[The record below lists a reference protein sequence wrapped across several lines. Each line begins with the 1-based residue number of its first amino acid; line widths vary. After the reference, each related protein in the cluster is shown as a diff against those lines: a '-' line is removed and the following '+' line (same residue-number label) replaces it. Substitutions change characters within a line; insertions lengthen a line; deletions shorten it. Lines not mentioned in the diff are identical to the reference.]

1 MKINKGFTLIELVI
15 SMLVVA
21 VAMLGFAALM
31 AYSSRSIH
39 SGYTKSAG
47 TNAIQGVMR
56 VLQSNREML
65 KDITFGNGN
74 VVTLNDTNISEL
86 PDGVAKKMVQ
96 EAFTRAAN
104 IPGVSLDDNNGNCSL
119 LEIQI
124 KRTSITNNFNDKLV
138 TFQVEA
144 HFLYKPLVAQSKNN
158 EDDTGCVLT
167 GNDALSMNGLCPFSN
182 NATTEQT
189 EQTEQSDKDKSK
201 DPVEARIENGLVC
214 DILRTTL

>member
-65 KDITFGNGN
+65 KDIKDGEWNNN
-74 VVTLNDTNISEL
+74 VVTLNDTDISKL
-86 PDGVAKKMVQ
+86 PKGVAKEMVD

-104 IPGVSLDDNNGNCSL
+104 IPGVSLGTNNRNCSL

-124 KRTSITNNFNDKLV
+124 TRTPITENFNDKLV

-144 HFLYKPLVAQSKNN
+144 HFLYRPLATQSQNN
-158 EDDTGCVLT
+158 KGDVGCILT
-167 GNDALSMNGLCPFSN
+167 SGGALMDNLCPFVN
-182 NATTEQT
+182 NAETKKTA
-189 EQTEQSDKDKSK
+189 D
-201 DPVEARIENGLVC
+201 ARIARIARINNGLVC

>member
-65 KDITFGNGN
+65 KDKDIEFGNEN

-124 KRTSITNNFNDKLV
+124 TRTPITNNFNDKLV

-189 EQTEQSDKDKSK
+189 EQSDKDKSK

>member
-65 KDITFGNGN
+65 KEINFGTKN
-74 VVTLNDTNISEL
+74 VVTLKDTDISKL
-86 PDGVAKKMVQ
+86 PDGVAKEMVD

-104 IPGVSLDDNNGNCSL
+104 IPGVSLGTNNRNCSL

-124 KRTSITNNFNDKLV
+124 TRTPIKEGFNDLV

-144 HFLYKPLVAQSKNN
+144 HFLYRPLATQSQNN
-158 EDDTGCVLT
+158 RGDVGCILTTG
-167 GNDALSMNGLCPFSN
+167 GALMDNLCPFVN
-182 NATTEQT
+182 NAET
-189 EQTEQSDKDKSK
+189 DKVRK
-201 DPVEARIENGLVC
+201 ARINNGLVC

>member
-65 KDITFGNGN
+65 KDIKFDEGN
-74 VVTLNDTNISEL
+74 VVTLNDTDISKL
-86 PDGVAKKMVQ
+86 PDGVAKEMVK

-104 IPGVSLDDNNGNCSL
+104 IPGVSQWDDKNCSL
-119 LEIQI
+119 LEIKITRTPI
-124 KRTSITNNFNDKLV
+124 KEGFNDLV

-158 EDDTGCVLT
+158 EDDVGCELN
-167 GNDALSMNGLCPFSN
+167 GEGASMEDLCPFVN
-182 NATTEQT
+182 NAETDEVR
-189 EQTEQSDKDKSK
+189 K
-201 DPVEARIENGLVC
+201 ARIDNGLVC

>member
-65 KDITFGNGN
+65 KDIEDGEWNNN
-74 VVTLNDTNISEL
+74 VVTLKDTDISKLPL
-86 PDGVAKKMVQ
+86 PDGMAKKMVG

-104 IPGVSLDDNNGNCSL
+104 IPGVSLGTNNRNCSL

-124 KRTSITNNFNDKLV
+124 TRTPITENFNDKLV

-144 HFLYKPLVAQSKNN
+144 HFLYRPLATQSQNN
-158 EDDTGCVLT
+158 KGDVGCILT
-167 GNDALSMNGLCPFSN
+167 SGGALMDNLCPFVN
-182 NATTEQT
+182 NAETKKTAG
-189 EQTEQSDKDKSK
+189 
-201 DPVEARIENGLVC
+201 ARIARINNGLVC

>member
-65 KDITFGNGN
+65 KEINFGTKN
-74 VVTLNDTNISEL
+74 VVTLKDTDISKL
-86 PDGVAKKMVQ
+86 PDGVAKEMVD

-104 IPGVSLDDNNGNCSL
+104 IPGVSLGINNRNCSL

-124 KRTSITNNFNDKLV
+124 TRIPIKEGFNDLV

-144 HFLYKPLVAQSKNN
+144 HFLYRPLATQSQNN
-158 EDDTGCVLT
+158 RGDVGCILTTG
-167 GNDALSMNGLCPFSN
+167 GALMDNLCPFVN
-182 NATTEQT
+182 NAETKKTA
-189 EQTEQSDKDKSK
+189 D
-201 DPVEARIENGLVC
+201 ARINNGLVC

>member
-65 KDITFGNGN
+65 KDINFGTET
-74 VVTLNDTNISEL
+74 VVTLKDTDISKL
-86 PDGVAKKMVQ
+86 PDGVAKKMVG

-104 IPGVSLDDNNGNCSL
+104 IPGVSLGTNNRNCSL

-124 KRTSITNNFNDKLV
+124 TRTPITEIFNDKLV

-144 HFLYKPLVAQSKNN
+144 HFLYRPLATQSQNN
-158 EDDTGCVLT
+158 RGDVGCILT
-167 GNDALSMNGLCPFSN
+167 GGGALMDNLCPFVN
-182 NATTEQT
+182 NAETKKTA
-189 EQTEQSDKDKSK
+189 D
-201 DPVEARIENGLVC
+201 ARIARIARINNGLVC

>member
-65 KDITFGNGN
+65 KDIKFDEGN
-74 VVTLNDTNISEL
+74 VVTLNDTDISKL
-86 PDGVAKKMVQ
+86 PDGVAKEMVD

-104 IPGVSLDDNNGNCSL
+104 IPGVSPWGDRNCSL

-124 KRTSITNNFNDKLV
+124 TRTPIKEGFNDLV

-144 HFLYKPLVAQSKNN
+144 HFLYRPLAAQSKNN
-158 EDDTGCVLT
+158 EDDVGCELN
-167 GNDALSMNGLCPFSN
+167 GEGASMGDLCPFGN
-182 NATTEQT
+182 NADEQT
-189 EQTEQSDKDKSK
+189 AEVRK
-201 DPVEARIENGLVC
+201 ARIDNGLVC

>member
-1 MKINKGFTLIELVI
+1 
-15 SMLVVA
+15 MLVVA

-65 KDITFGNGN
+65 KDIEFGNGA
-74 VVTLNDTNISEL
+74 VTLNGTNISEL
-86 PDGVAKKMVQ
+86 PDGVAQKMVQ

-124 KRTSITNNFNDKLV
+124 TRTPITNNFNDKLV

-189 EQTEQSDKDKSK
+189 EQSDKDKSK

>member
-65 KDITFGNGN
+65 KDINFGTEN
-74 VVTLNDTNISEL
+74 VVTLNDTDISRL
-86 PDGVAKKMVQ
+86 PDGVAKEMVD

-104 IPGVSLDDNNGNCSL
+104 IPGVSPWGDRNCSL
-119 LEIQI
+119 LEIKI
-124 KRTSITNNFNDKLV
+124 TRTPIIEGFNDLV

-144 HFLYKPLVAQSKNN
+144 HFLYRPLAAQSINN
-158 EDDTGCVLT
+158 EDDVGCELNM
-167 GNDALSMNGLCPFSN
+167 GDLCPFGN
-182 NATTEQT
+182 NADEQT
-189 EQTEQSDKDKSK
+189 AEVRK
-201 DPVEARIENGLVC
+201 ARIDNGLVC

>member
-65 KDITFGNGN
+65 KDINFGTGN
-74 VVTLNDTNISEL
+74 EVTLKDTDISKL
-86 PDGVAKKMVQ
+86 PDGVAKEMVD

-104 IPGVSLDDNNGNCSL
+104 IPGVSPWGDRNCSL

-124 KRTSITNNFNDKLV
+124 TRNPIKEGFNDLV

-144 HFLYKPLVAQSKNN
+144 HFLYRPLAAQSKNN
-158 EDDTGCVLT
+158 EDDVGCKLNSK
-167 GNDALSMNGLCPFSN
+167 GASMSDLCPFGN
-182 NATTEQT
+182 NADEQT
-189 EQTEQSDKDKSK
+189 AEVRK
-201 DPVEARIENGLVC
+201 ARIDNGLVC

>member
-65 KDITFGNGN
+65 KDIEDGEWNNN
-74 VVTLNDTNISEL
+74 VVTLKDTDISKL
-86 PDGVAKKMVQ
+86 PDGVAKEMVE

-104 IPGVSLDDNNGNCSL
+104 IPGVSLGTNNRNCSL

-124 KRTSITNNFNDKLV
+124 TRTPITENFNDKLV

-144 HFLYKPLVAQSKNN
+144 HFLYRPLATQSQNN
-158 EDDTGCVLT
+158 KGDVGCILTTG
-167 GNDALSMNGLCPFSN
+167 GALMDNLCPFVN
-182 NATTEQT
+182 NAETKKTA
-189 EQTEQSDKDKSK
+189 D
-201 DPVEARIENGLVC
+201 ARINNGLVC

>member
-65 KDITFGNGN
+65 KDINFGTENK
-74 VVTLNDTNISEL
+74 VTLKDTDIRKL
-86 PDGVAKKMVQ
+86 PDGVAKEMVK

-104 IPGVSLDDNNGNCSL
+104 IPGVSLGTNGNNCSL
-119 LEIQI
+119 LEIKI
-124 KRTSITNNFNDKLV
+124 TRTPIIEGSNDLV

-144 HFLYKPLVAQSKNN
+144 HFLYRPLATQSQNN
-158 EDDTGCVLT
+158 KGDVGCILI
-167 GNDALSMNGLCPFSN
+167 GGGALMDNLCPFGN
-182 NATTEQT
+182 IEKTA
-189 EQTEQSDKDKSK
+189 
-201 DPVEARIENGLVC
+201 EARINNGLVC

>member
-65 KDITFGNGN
+65 KEIKDGEWNNN
-74 VVTLNDTNISEL
+74 VVTLKDTDISKL
-86 PDGVAKKMVQ
+86 PDGVAKEMVD

-104 IPGVSLDDNNGNCSL
+104 IPGVSLGTNNRNCSL

-124 KRTSITNNFNDKLV
+124 TRTPIKEGFNDLV

-144 HFLYKPLVAQSKNN
+144 HFLYRPLATQSQNN
-158 EDDTGCVLT
+158 RGDVGCILT
-167 GNDALSMNGLCPFSN
+167 SGGALMDNLCPFVN
-182 NATTEQT
+182 NAETKKTA
-189 EQTEQSDKDKSK
+189 D
-201 DPVEARIENGLVC
+201 ARINNGLVC

>member
-65 KDITFGNGN
+65 KDINFGTEN
-74 VVTLNDTNISEL
+74 VVTLNDTDISKL
-86 PDGVAKKMVQ
+86 PDGVAKEMVD

-104 IPGVSLDDNNGNCSL
+104 IPGVSPWGDRNCSL

-124 KRTSITNNFNDKLV
+124 TRTPIIEGFNDLV

-144 HFLYKPLVAQSKNN
+144 HFLYRPLAAQSRNN
-158 EDDTGCVLT
+158 EDDVGCELNT
-167 GNDALSMNGLCPFSN
+167 EGASMGDLCPFGN
-182 NATTEQT
+182 NADEQT
-189 EQTEQSDKDKSK
+189 AEVRK
-201 DPVEARIENGLVC
+201 ARIDNGLVC

>member
-65 KDITFGNGN
+65 KEINFGTKN
-74 VVTLNDTNISEL
+74 VVTLKDTDISKL
-86 PDGVAKKMVQ
+86 PDGVAKEMVD

-104 IPGVSLDDNNGNCSL
+104 IPGVSLGTNNRNCSL

-124 KRTSITNNFNDKLV
+124 TRTPIKEGFNDLV

-144 HFLYKPLVAQSKNN
+144 HFLYRPLATQSQNN
-158 EDDTGCVLT
+158 KGDVGCILT
-167 GNDALSMNGLCPFSN
+167 GGGALMDNLCPFVN
-182 NATTEQT
+182 NAETKKTA
-189 EQTEQSDKDKSK
+189 D
-201 DPVEARIENGLVC
+201 ARIARIARINNGLVC

>member
-65 KDITFGNGN
+65 KDINFGTKN
-74 VVTLNDTNISEL
+74 VVTLNDTDISKL
-86 PDGVAKKMVQ
+86 PDGVAKEMVD

-104 IPGVSLDDNNGNCSL
+104 IPGVSPWGDRNCSL

-124 KRTSITNNFNDKLV
+124 TRTPIKEGFNDLV

-144 HFLYKPLVAQSKNN
+144 HFLYRPLAAQSKNN
-158 EDDTGCVLT
+158 EDDVGCKLN
-167 GNDALSMNGLCPFSN
+167 GEGASMGDLCPFGN
-182 NATTEQT
+182 NADEQT
-189 EQTEQSDKDKSK
+189 AEVRK
-201 DPVEARIENGLVC
+201 ARIANGLVC

>member
-65 KDITFGNGN
+65 KDIKDGEWNNN
-74 VVTLNDTNISEL
+74 VVTLKDTDISKLPL
-86 PDGVAKKMVQ
+86 PDMAKKMVG

-104 IPGVSLDDNNGNCSL
+104 IPGVSPWGDRNCSL

-124 KRTSITNNFNDKLV
+124 TRTPITENFNDKLV

-144 HFLYKPLVAQSKNN
+144 HFLYRPLAAQSKNN
-158 EDDTGCVLT
+158 EDDVGCELNRE
-167 GNDALSMNGLCPFSN
+167 GASMGDLCPFGN
-182 NATTEQT
+182 NADEQT
-189 EQTEQSDKDKSK
+189 AEVRK
-201 DPVEARIENGLVC
+201 ARIDNGLVC

>member
-65 KDITFGNGN
+65 KDIEDGEWNNN
-74 VVTLNDTNISEL
+74 VVTLKDTDISKL
-86 PDGVAKKMVQ
+86 PDGVAKEMVN

-104 IPGVSLDDNNGNCSL
+104 IPGVSLGTNNRNCSL

-124 KRTSITNNFNDKLV
+124 TRTPITENFNDKLV

-144 HFLYKPLVAQSKNN
+144 HFLYRPLATQSQNN
-158 EDDTGCVLT
+158 RGDVGCILTTG
-167 GNDALSMNGLCPFSN
+167 GALMDNLCPFVN
-182 NATTEQT
+182 NAETKKTA
-189 EQTEQSDKDKSK
+189 D
-201 DPVEARIENGLVC
+201 ARINNGLVC

>member
-65 KDITFGNGN
+65 KNINFGTEN
-74 VVTLNDTNISEL
+74 VVTLNDTDISKL
-86 PDGVAKKMVQ
+86 PAGVAKEMVD

-104 IPGVSLDDNNGNCSL
+104 IPGVSPWGDRNCSL

-124 KRTSITNNFNDKLV
+124 TRTPIIEGFNDLV

-144 HFLYKPLVAQSKNN
+144 HFLYRPLAAQSRNN
-158 EDDTGCVLT
+158 NGDEGCTLPL
-167 GNDALSMNGLCPFSN
+167 GGGSNSMSEFCPFGSN
-182 NATTEQT
+182 AE
-189 EQTEQSDKDKSK
+189 KA
-201 DPVEARIENGLVC
+201 EARINNGLVC

>member
-1 MKINKGFTLIELVI
+1 
-15 SMLVVA
+15 MLVVA

-65 KDITFGNGN
+65 KGIKDGEWNNN
-74 VVTLNDTNISEL
+74 VVTLKDTDISKL
-86 PDGVAKKMVQ
+86 PLPGMAKKMVG

-104 IPGVSLDDNNGNCSL
+104 IPGVSLGTNNRNCSL

-124 KRTSITNNFNDKLV
+124 TRTPITENFNDKLV

-144 HFLYKPLVAQSKNN
+144 HFLYRPLATQSQNN
-158 EDDTGCVLT
+158 KGDVGCILT
-167 GNDALSMNGLCPFSN
+167 SGGALMDNLCPFVN
-182 NATTEQT
+182 NAETKKTAN
-189 EQTEQSDKDKSK
+189 
-201 DPVEARIENGLVC
+201 ARIARINNGLVC

>member
-65 KDITFGNGN
+65 KDINFGTEN
-74 VVTLNDTNISEL
+74 VVTLNDTDISKL
-86 PDGVAKKMVQ
+86 PDGVAKEMVD

-104 IPGVSLDDNNGNCSL
+104 IPGVSLGTNNRNCSL

-124 KRTSITNNFNDKLV
+124 TRTPITEIFNDKLV

-144 HFLYKPLVAQSKNN
+144 HFLYRPLATQSQNN
-158 EDDTGCVLT
+158 NGDVGCILN
-167 GNDALSMNGLCPFSN
+167 GGGALMDNLCPFVN
-182 NATTEQT
+182 NAETKKTA
-189 EQTEQSDKDKSK
+189 D
-201 DPVEARIENGLVC
+201 ARIARIARINNGLVC

>member
-65 KDITFGNGN
+65 KDIEDGKWNNN
-74 VVTLNDTNISEL
+74 VVTLKDTDISKL
-86 PDGVAKKMVQ
+86 PDGVAKKMVG

-104 IPGVSLDDNNGNCSL
+104 IPGVSLGNNNRNCSL

-124 KRTSITNNFNDKLV
+124 TRTPITENFNDKLV

-144 HFLYKPLVAQSKNN
+144 HFLYRPLATQSQNN
-158 EDDTGCVLT
+158 KGDVGCILTTG
-167 GNDALSMNGLCPFSN
+167 GALMDNLCPFVN
-182 NATTEQT
+182 NAETKKTA
-189 EQTEQSDKDKSK
+189 D
-201 DPVEARIENGLVC
+201 ARINNGLVC

>member
-65 KDITFGNGN
+65 KDIEFGNGA
-74 VVTLNDTNISEL
+74 VTLNGTNISEL
-86 PDGVAKKMVQ
+86 LDGVAQKMVQ

-124 KRTSITNNFNDKLV
+124 TRTPITNNFNDKLV

-189 EQTEQSDKDKSK
+189 EQSDKDKSK

>member
-65 KDITFGNGN
+65 KDINFGTGDE
-74 VVTLNDTNISEL
+74 VTLNDTNISEL

-124 KRTSITNNFNDKLV
+124 TRTPITNNFNDKLV

-189 EQTEQSDKDKSK
+189 EQSDKDKSK
-201 DPVEARIENGLVC
+201 DPVEARIEKGLVC

>member
-65 KDITFGNGN
+65 KYINFGTGD
-74 VVTLNDTNISEL
+74 VVTLKDTDISKL
-86 PDGVAKKMVQ
+86 PDGVAKEMVK

-104 IPGVSLDDNNGNCSL
+104 IPGVSLGTNNRNCSL

-124 KRTSITNNFNDKLV
+124 TKNHIPTQEGVNDKLV

-144 HFLYKPLVAQSKNN
+144 HFLYRPLATQSQNN
-158 EDDTGCVLT
+158 KDDVGCILT
-167 GNDALSMNGLCPFSN
+167 SGGALMANLCPFDTKKT
-182 NATTEQT
+182 A
-189 EQTEQSDKDKSK
+189 D
-201 DPVEARIENGLVC
+201 ARIARINNGLVC

>member
-65 KDITFGNGN
+65 KKIDFDGD
-74 VVTLNDTNISEL
+74 VVTLKDTDISKL

-124 KRTSITNNFNDKLV
+124 TRTSITNNFNDKLV

-189 EQTEQSDKDKSK
+189 EQSDKDKSK

>member
-65 KDITFGNGN
+65 KDINFGTENK
-74 VVTLNDTNISEL
+74 VTLKDTDIRKL
-86 PDGVAKKMVQ
+86 PDGVAKEMVK

-104 IPGVSLDDNNGNCSL
+104 IPGVSLGTNGNNCSL
-119 LEIQI
+119 LEIKI
-124 KRTSITNNFNDKLV
+124 TRTPIIEGSNDLV

-144 HFLYKPLVAQSKNN
+144 HFLYRPLATQSQNN
-158 EDDTGCVLT
+158 KGDVGCILT
-167 GNDALSMNGLCPFSN
+167 GGGALMDNLCPFGN
-182 NATTEQT
+182 IEKTA
-189 EQTEQSDKDKSK
+189 
-201 DPVEARIENGLVC
+201 EARINNGLVC

>member
-65 KDITFGNGN
+65 KHINFDNGD
-74 VVTLNDTNISEL
+74 VVTLKDTDISKL
-86 PDGVAKKMVQ
+86 PDGVAKEMVE

-104 IPGVSLDDNNGNCSL
+104 IPGVSLGTNGNNCSL
-119 LEIQI
+119 LEIKI
-124 KRTSITNNFNDKLV
+124 TRTPIIEGSNDLV

-144 HFLYKPLVAQSKNN
+144 HFLYRPLATQSQNN
-158 EDDTGCVLT
+158 IGDVGCILT
-167 GNDALSMNGLCPFSN
+167 SGGALMDNLCPFVN
-182 NATTEQT
+182 NAETKKTA
-189 EQTEQSDKDKSK
+189 D
-201 DPVEARIENGLVC
+201 ARINNGLVC

>member
-65 KDITFGNGN
+65 KDIEFGNGN

-124 KRTSITNNFNDKLV
+124 TRTPITNNFNDKLV

-189 EQTEQSDKDKSK
+189 EQSDKDKSK

>member
-65 KDITFGNGN
+65 KKIKFGTEN
-74 VVTLNDTNISEL
+74 VVTLNDTDISKL
-86 PDGVAKKMVQ
+86 PDGVAKEMVD

-104 IPGVSLDDNNGNCSL
+104 IPGVSPWGDRNCSL

-124 KRTSITNNFNDKLV
+124 TRTPIKEGFNDLV

-144 HFLYKPLVAQSKNN
+144 HFLYRPLVAQSKNN
-158 EDDTGCVLT
+158 KDDVGCKL
-167 GNDALSMNGLCPFSN
+167 GKLDSKGASMSDLCPFGN
-182 NATTEQT
+182 NADEQT
-189 EQTEQSDKDKSK
+189 AEVRK
-201 DPVEARIENGLVC
+201 ARIDNGLVC

>member
-65 KDITFGNGN
+65 KHIDFGTEN
-74 VVTLNDTNISEL
+74 VVTLNDTDISKL
-86 PDGVAKKMVQ
+86 PPDSVAKEMVD

-104 IPGVSLDDNNGNCSL
+104 IPGVSPWGDRNCSL

-124 KRTSITNNFNDKLV
+124 TRTPIKEGFNDLV

-144 HFLYKPLVAQSKNN
+144 HFLYRPLAAQSKNN
-158 EDDTGCVLT
+158 EDDVGCELNSE
-167 GNDALSMNGLCPFSN
+167 GASMGDLCPFGN
-182 NATTEQT
+182 NADEQT
-189 EQTEQSDKDKSK
+189 AEVRK
-201 DPVEARIENGLVC
+201 ARIDNGLVC

>member
-65 KDITFGNGN
+65 KKINFGTKN
-74 VVTLNDTNISEL
+74 VVTLKDTDISKL
-86 PDGVAKKMVQ
+86 PDGVAKEMVD

-104 IPGVSLDDNNGNCSL
+104 IPGVSLGTNNRNCSL

-124 KRTSITNNFNDKLV
+124 TRTPITENFNDKLV

-144 HFLYKPLVAQSKNN
+144 HFLYRPLATQSQNN
-158 EDDTGCVLT
+158 RGDVGCILAI
-167 GNDALSMNGLCPFSN
+167 GGALMDNLCPFVN
-182 NATTEQT
+182 NAETKKTA
-189 EQTEQSDKDKSK
+189 D
-201 DPVEARIENGLVC
+201 ARINNGLVC

>member
-65 KDITFGNGN
+65 KHIEDGEWNNN
-74 VVTLNDTNISEL
+74 VVTLKDTDISKLPL
-86 PDGVAKKMVQ
+86 PDGMAKKMVG

-104 IPGVSLDDNNGNCSL
+104 IPGVSLGNNNRNCSL

-124 KRTSITNNFNDKLV
+124 TRIPITENFNDKLV

-144 HFLYKPLVAQSKNN
+144 HFLYRPLATQSQNN
-158 EDDTGCVLT
+158 KGDVGCILT
-167 GNDALSMNGLCPFSN
+167 SGGALMDNLCPFVN
-182 NATTEQT
+182 NAETKKTA
-189 EQTEQSDKDKSK
+189 D
-201 DPVEARIENGLVC
+201 ARINNGLVC

>member
-1 MKINKGFTLIELVI
+1 
-15 SMLVVA
+15 MLVVA

-65 KDITFGNGN
+65 KDIKDGEWNNN
-74 VVTLNDTNISEL
+74 VVTLKDTDISKL
-86 PDGVAKKMVQ
+86 PLPAQKMVG

-104 IPGVSLDDNNGNCSL
+104 IPGVSFGTRNCSL

-124 KRTSITNNFNDKLV
+124 TRTPITENFNDKLV

-144 HFLYKPLVAQSKNN
+144 HFLYRPLATQSQNN
-158 EDDTGCVLT
+158 EGDVGCILT
-167 GNDALSMNGLCPFSN
+167 SGGALMDNLCPFVN
-182 NATTEQT
+182 NAETKKTA
-189 EQTEQSDKDKSK
+189 D
-201 DPVEARIENGLVC
+201 ARIARINNGLVC

>member
-65 KDITFGNGN
+65 KHIDFGTGN
-74 VVTLNDTNISEL
+74 EVTLKDTDISKL
-86 PDGVAKKMVQ
+86 PDGVAKEMVD

-104 IPGVSLDDNNGNCSL
+104 IPGVSLGTNGNNCSL

-124 KRTSITNNFNDKLV
+124 KRTPIKEGFNDLV

-144 HFLYKPLVAQSKNN
+144 HFLYRPLATQSQNN
-158 EDDTGCVLT
+158 KGDVGCILT
-167 GNDALSMNGLCPFSN
+167 SGGALMDNLCPFVN
-182 NATTEQT
+182 NAETKKTA
-189 EQTEQSDKDKSK
+189 D
-201 DPVEARIENGLVC
+201 ARINNGLVC

>member
-65 KDITFGNGN
+65 KDIEFGNGN
-74 VVTLNDTNISEL
+74 VVVTLNDTNISEL
-86 PDGVAKKMVQ
+86 LDGVAKKMVQ

-124 KRTSITNNFNDKLV
+124 TRTPITNNFNDKLV

-189 EQTEQSDKDKSK
+189 EQSDKDKSK
-201 DPVEARIENGLVC
+201 DPVEARIEKGLVC

>member
-65 KDITFGNGN
+65 KDIEDGKWNNN
-74 VVTLNDTNISEL
+74 VVTLKDTDISKL
-86 PDGVAKKMVQ
+86 PDGVAKKMVG

-104 IPGVSLDDNNGNCSL
+104 IPGVSLGNNNRNCSL
-119 LEIQI
+119 LEIKI
-124 KRTSITNNFNDKLV
+124 TRTPITENFNDKLV

-144 HFLYKPLVAQSKNN
+144 HFLYRPLATQSQNN
-158 EDDTGCVLT
+158 KGDVGCILT
-167 GNDALSMNGLCPFSN
+167 SGGALMDNLCPFVN
-182 NATTEQT
+182 NAETKKTA
-189 EQTEQSDKDKSK
+189 D
-201 DPVEARIENGLVC
+201 ARINNGLVC

>member
-65 KDITFGNGN
+65 KNINFGTEN
-74 VVTLNDTNISEL
+74 VVTLNDTDISKL
-86 PDGVAKKMVQ
+86 PAGVAKEMVD

-104 IPGVSLDDNNGNCSL
+104 IPGVSPWGDRNCSL

-124 KRTSITNNFNDKLV
+124 TRTPIIEGFNDLV

-144 HFLYKPLVAQSKNN
+144 HFLYRPLAAQSRNN
-158 EDDTGCVLT
+158 NGDEGCTL
-167 GNDALSMNGLCPFSN
+167 ALGGGPNSMNEFCPFGSN
-182 NATTEQT
+182 AE
-189 EQTEQSDKDKSK
+189 KA
-201 DPVEARIENGLVC
+201 EARINNGLVC

>member
-65 KDITFGNGN
+65 KKINFDNGD
-74 VVTLNDTNISEL
+74 VVTLKDTDISKL
-86 PDGVAKKMVQ
+86 PNGVAKEMVK

-104 IPGVSLDDNNGNCSL
+104 IPGVSLGTKGNNCSL
-119 LEIQI
+119 LEIKITRTPI
-124 KRTSITNNFNDKLV
+124 KENFNDKLV

-144 HFLYKPLVAQSKNN
+144 HFLYRPLATQSQNN
-158 EDDTGCVLT
+158 IGDVGCILT
-167 GNDALSMNGLCPFSN
+167 SGGALMDNLCPFGN
-182 NATTEQT
+182 IEKTA
-189 EQTEQSDKDKSK
+189 
-201 DPVEARIENGLVC
+201 EARINNGLVC